1 MKYFN
6 KKLIVI
12 PSVVITLLS
21 SLYVGTWLV
30 IATHVK
36 ATISKALIHIDAS
49 YNDNIQITGFPFT
62 PKIKI
67 LNLKINLPSLNIYAP
82 SVSLKYRLL
91 SDTLE
96 FSGENTTL
104 KSENS
109 TKIINNE
116 QQYTLNCQLN
126 DKFNLLVK
134 PSKNLILS
142 LLDNKNDKKA
152 YFSQI
157 IYEDNGIS
165 CNNNNITN
173 KNSISIKTNEHT
185 SPDNLLTM
193 LQYKINAN
201 IIGNSD
207 TNTNIKIKDAIMTLT
222 TSDTEFKEI
231 SAVIDNIGITFKKS
245 LISIYGTLLFPLS
258 MDYNKTNNEGLT
270 IEISGIKDIIRQLV
284 ETISHKSNNADKI
297 SYILQNYIYSIAKK
311 KENGNI
317 LLSISQT
324 TNPFNIFI
332 CKIPY
337 EEFINK
343 IKLITNTTNKSA
355 NKK

>member
-12 PSVVITLLS
+12 PSIVIILLS
-21 SLYVGTWLV
+21 SLYVGIWLV

-49 YNDNIQITGFPFT
+49 YNNNIQITGFPFT
-62 PKIKI
+62 PKITI
-67 LNLKINLPSLNIYAP
+67 SNLKVNLHSLNIHVS
-82 SVSLKYRLL
+82 SVSLKYRVL
-91 SDTLE
+91 SDILE

-109 TKIINNE
+109 TKITNNE

-173 KNSISIKTNEHT
+173 KNSVFIKTNENT

-207 TNTNIKIKDAIMTLT
+207 TNIKIKDTIMTLT

-258 MDYNKTNNEGLT
+258 TDYNKTNNEGLT
-270 IEISGIKDIIRQLV
+270 IEISEIKDIIRQLV

-337 EEFINK
+337 EEFINR

>member
-109 TKIINNE
+109 TKNINNE
-116 QQYTLNCQLN
+116 QQYTLNGQVN
-126 DKFNLLVK
+126 DIWNVLVK
-134 PSKNLILS
+134 RSKHCIL
-142 LLDNKNDKKA
+142 
-152 YFSQI
+152 
-157 IYEDNGIS
+157 
-165 CNNNNITN
+165 
-173 KNSISIKTNEHT
+173 
-185 SPDNLLTM
+185 
-193 LQYKINAN
+193 
-201 IIGNSD
+201 
-207 TNTNIKIKDAIMTLT
+207 
-222 TSDTEFKEI
+222 
-231 SAVIDNIGITFKKS
+231 
-245 LISIYGTLLFPLS
+245 
-258 MDYNKTNNEGLT
+258 
-270 IEISGIKDIIRQLV
+270 
-284 ETISHKSNNADKI
+284 
-297 SYILQNYIYSIAKK
+297 
-311 KENGNI
+311 
-317 LLSISQT
+317 
-324 TNPFNIFI
+324 
-332 CKIPY
+332 
-337 EEFINK
+337 
-343 IKLITNTTNKSA
+343 
-355 NKK
+355 